1 MDIPRLETHSNLDK
15 NEWPSSYTKPGFPIS
30 VQENETP
37 NKLAVHS
44 TVRSPKC
51 RYPCGENRGRQ
62 ASISFIESNRR
73 IANSVKSNQTLKTLF
88 ETDFEGDEDQI
99 IQALEL
105 QDKIMEEV
113 HRKKSRRTK
122 AKLTLVH
129 CMTAILSIMVLLVPI
144 SLAVPL
150 DGPALFD
157 KDQQMDKLISKNQIG
172 YHFKKVVRE
181 VNQELFVSR
190 RLDVSALFQ
199 GVQVLRNTAGD
210 MEKYCKSLNK
220 PRIAR
225 PMPTTNSTVRAPYY
239 VHFGL
244 PVYVSYAE
252 AKAQCMA
259 RNMQLPEVYTTGQLT
274 LISKFLK
281 SNNISKCFAGL
292 EPDLTDAIF
301 RFAATGYP
309 IWKTPV
315 GQALMDDGRFLPIE
329 ESMDDFNLKFL
340 YAADGEFYAHG
351 VNSIVTKTNFTLGD
365 RNFRNKVKE
374 FPEITCAIVCEPKW
388 DGQTLGHLAGGQSYV
403 GHTRIYSYAKGK
415 RSVDDDT
422 LRGSSDSASDMLDDE
437 PPRQSTSDSALTETM
452 KEYCTSI
459 TGQALDIAN
468 EMSVKLKDLLSLV
481 DISVQLESNSRLQRS
496 TKDDF
501 LDPIE
506 TASELFDPNQTAV
519 RRQKR
524 FSFLAKFIFKTG
536 IKLIWTIVGFVD
548 KIRTER
554 RLVRIESNLSAT
566 QKQSQD
572 NTDNIK
578 QMTVQIAG
586 NSIAINNLKVTTEDL
601 SRRMNNLEVKVDSIV
616 NKVLDIT
623 DHLTDMVKLQ
633 MVVNLINRIRQS
645 MDSGYDTLK
654 DIIHCSLLGQTSPL
668 LLPIDQME
676 LVQNEVRKTSQG
688 IIDTDFLK
696 MQSIVV
702 ADPSD
707 KHLLLV
713 VINVAALSRTE
724 LELVS
729 LVSIPQ
735 FEDDKSFSPTLDY
748 HSIVI
753 DQLTRKYFILSDQEE
768 SDCMFDRCYI
778 SDVERSIDQKTC
790 GIPQLFDQHLDAC
803 VYEETLPNNGVY
815 VKPMLPDGIIFAF
828 RGLVSAQL
836 FCKDN
841 TQIGSPRKLS
851 GTGIM
856 QLPNGCILS
865 LTDEFGKNTKV
876 RGQPMYRAIIAGDIS
891 LVMNGPLKQL
901 QSQLGRSDAQKKLTA
916 DGILVDHLFPVV
928 QQVNVVDAK
937 VDHQFVFI
945 WGLIAVLGLASCIII
960 IVIYFQFKS
969 SKQFFRKIYDLRGK
983 FTELGHQLLA
993 LRELRD
999 RLHRR
1004 PDTPAV
1010 RQRIREALHF
1020 GSQRRLFNHAI
1031 DTHSENGEEA
1041 TYISME
1047 HLRQQ
1052 DLPSTAPPPVMEPPT
1067 NLSGNRTLLS
1077 FQLPRKSSKVP
1088 SVPYPN
1094 LSQPLLDQMMLEK
1107 ECEEVEE
1114 LCQQVLK
1121 KKDEND
1127 YSK

>member
-1 MDIPRLETHSNLDK
+1 M
-15 NEWPSSYTKPGFPIS
+15 Y
-30 VQENETP
+30 
-37 NKLAVHS
+37 
-44 TVRSPKC
+44 
-51 RYPCGENRGRQ
+51 
-62 ASISFIESNRR
+62 
-73 IANSVKSNQTLKTLF
+73 
-88 ETDFEGDEDQI
+88 
-99 IQALEL
+99 
-105 QDKIMEEV
+105 
-113 HRKKSRRTK
+113 
-122 AKLTLVH
+122 
-129 CMTAILSIMVLLVPI
+129 
-144 SLAVPL
+144 
-150 DGPALFD
+150 
-157 KDQQMDKLISKNQIG
+157 
-172 YHFKKVVRE
+172 
-181 VNQELFVSR
+181 
-190 RLDVSALFQ
+190 
-199 GVQVLRNTAGD
+199 
-210 MEKYCKSLNK
+210 
-220 PRIAR
+220 
-225 PMPTTNSTVRAPYY
+225 
-239 VHFGL
+239 
-244 PVYVSYAE
+244 
-252 AKAQCMA
+252 
-259 RNMQLPEVYTTGQLT
+259 
-274 LISKFLK
+274 
-281 SNNISKCFAGL
+281 
-292 EPDLTDAIF
+292 
-301 RFAATGYP
+301 
-309 IWKTPV
+309 
-315 GQALMDDGRFLPIE
+315 
-329 ESMDDFNLKFL
+329 
-340 YAADGEFYAHG
+340 
-351 VNSIVTKTNFTLGD
+351 
-365 RNFRNKVKE
+365 
-374 FPEITCAIVCEPKW
+374 
-388 DGQTLGHLAGGQSYV
+388 
-403 GHTRIYSYAKGK
+403 
-415 RSVDDDT
+415 
-422 LRGSSDSASDMLDDE
+422 DDE
-437 PPRQSTSDSALTETM
+437 PLRQSTSDSALTETM
-452 KEYCTSI
+452 KEYCASI
-459 TGQALDIAN
+459 TGEASDIAN
-468 EMSVKLKDLLSLV
+468 EMSVKLKDVLSLV

-496 TKDDF
+496 DFDDSVESLGTA
-501 LDPIE
+501 LDLLVP
-506 TASELFDPNQTAV
+506 DQTAAH
-519 RRQKR
+519 RRKR

-536 IKLIWTIVGFVD
+536 IKLIWGIVGFVD
-548 KIRTER
+548 KIRMER
-554 RLVRIESNLSAT
+554 RLVKIESNLSAT
-566 QKQSQD
+566 QKQSND
-572 NTDNIK
+572 NSDKIK

-586 NSIAINNLKVTTEDL
+586 NSIAIKNLKVTTEDL
-601 SRRMNNLEVKVDSIV
+601 NRRMNNLEVKVDSIV
-616 NKVLDIT
+616 HRVADIS

-633 MVVNLINRIRQS
+633 LVANLINRIRQS
-645 MDSGYDTLK
+645 MDTGYDTLK

-676 LVQNEVRKTSQG
+676 LVQNEVRKSSQG

-707 KHLLLV
+707 PHLLLV
-713 VINVAALSRTE
+713 IINVAALSRAE
-724 LELVS
+724 LELVN

-735 FEDDKSFSPTLDY
+735 FEGDKSFSPTLDY

-768 SDCMFDRCYI
+768 NDCMFDRCYI

-828 RGLVSAQL
+828 RGVVSAQL

-841 TQIGSPRKLS
+841 AQIGSPRKLS

-901 QSQLGRSDAQKKLTA
+901 QSQVGRSDSQKKLTA

-928 QQVNVVDAK
+928 QQVNDVDAK

-945 WGLIAVLGLASCIII
+945 WGLIAVLGLASCIIVM
-960 IVIYFQFKS
+960 VIYFQFKS

-1020 GSQRRLFNHAI
+1020 GSHRRLFSHAL
-1031 DTHSENGEEA
+1031 DTHSQDGEEA
-1041 TYISME
+1041 TYVSME

-1052 DLPSTAPPPVMEPPT
+1052 DPSPTAPPPVMATPV

-1077 FQLPRKSSKVP
+1077 FQLPRRVSQVP
-1088 SVPYPN
+1088 PVPYPN
-1094 LSQPLLDQMMLEK
+1094 LSQPLLDQMQLEK

-1114 LCQQVLK
+1114 LCQKVLK